1 MSKCDIVIE
10 FDKDDRTF
18 HAGEIISGK
27 VYVTPNTDVSCDGVL
42 IEIGWSTHGRGNK
55 DSASIDALQ
64 YDGKQFLSG
73 QTVAYEF
80 RFESPSW
87 PLTYHGHY
95 LNVDHYL
102 RVRLDVPWALDPKA
116 KEDYILLPGPA
127 CAPVGE
133 IYGVTETGESKK
145 SVGCVL
151 AVAATIAIVSLFFGF
166 LPVIIIAWIA
176 PGVLGFKVF
185 RTSMASRQLGEA
197 VFSLAR
203 HRAAPGER
211 LPISIEFSPT
221 KSIGINGI
229 TASLK
234 GVEEVVSGSGTNRST
249 HTKTIF
255 EEHYVLSEATQL
267 STGSQVVSGEI
278 LIPRTGAWT
287 FYSDDNKL
295 TWQVTLGVDIPNW
308 PDWVA
313 SAELELIPSG
323 DDPIDLP
330 ETPVGESAAPPP
342 IPIATP
348 AKPAAQAP
356 PPIKTAPVP
365 PPVAPTPPPVAPTP
379 PAEPEEQ
386 PPTPDESASD
396 GPVYAE
402 DLKAIVN
409 TDRFG
414 SQRDDLIRQASERTY
429 DLAVTIKSTSWTL
442 ESSLPLEYR
451 NGRTII
457 AVVEDTQGAEIAIN
471 LPEDANDD
479 IDALSVGTTLRLTVH
494 PRGFNK
500 FYDRM
505 EALAE
510 KRNNSQQPTRNAQ

>member
-42 IEIGWSTHGRGNK
+42 IAIGWATHGRGNK
-55 DSASIDALQ
+55 DDALIDAIE
-64 YDGKQFLSG
+64 YNAKQFIAG
-73 QTVAYEF
+73 QTIAYEF
-80 RFESPSW
+80 RFDSPSA

-102 RVRLDVPWALDPKA
+102 SVRLDVPWAFDPKA
-116 KEDYILLPGPA
+116 REDYILLPGPA
-127 CAPVGE
+127 CRPVGE
-133 IYGVTETGESKK
+133 IYGVTETGETEK

-151 AVAATIAIVSLFFGF
+151 IVAAVIAVGSLFFGF

-176 PGVLGFKVF
+176 TGFLGFKVF
-185 RTSMASRQLGEA
+185 RNSMASRQLGEA

-221 KSIGINGI
+221 KPIGINGI
-229 TASLK
+229 TATIK
-234 GVEEVVSGSGTNRST
+234 GVEEVVSGSGTNRTT
-249 HTKTIF
+249 HTKTIC
-255 EEHYVLSEATQL
+255 EKHYALSDAAQL

-278 LIPRTGAWT
+278 LIPETDAWT
-287 FYSDDNKL
+287 FHADDNKL
-295 TWQVTLGVDIPNW
+295 TWNVTLRVDIPNW
-308 PDWVA
+308 PDWMA

-330 ETPVGESAAPPP
+330 ETPVARPAAPVPPP
-342 IPIATP
+342 IPIAAP
-348 AKPAAQAP
+348 AEPA
-356 PPIKTAPVP
+356 
-365 PPVAPTPPPVAPTP
+365 APTPPPVPVAPTP
-379 PAEPEEQ
+379 PAQPEDEP
-386 PPTPDESASD
+386 PAPDEPASD
-396 GPVYAE
+396 GPAYAE
-402 DLKAIVN
+402 DLKAIVSA
-409 TDRFG
+409 DRFG
-414 SQRDDLIRQASERTY
+414 SARDDLVSQASERTY
-429 DLAVTIKSTSWTL
+429 DLAVTIKSTSWSL

-451 NGRTII
+451 NGRTIV
-457 AVVEDTQGAEIAIN
+457 AAVEDTQGAEIAIY
-471 LPEDANDD
+471 LPEDANDE
-479 IDALSVGTTLRLTVH
+479 IDALSVGTTLRLTVR

-510 KRNNSQQPTRNAQ
+510 KRNNSQQPTRNSQ